1 MPTLQNSLLCYKSK
15 SKHFRKLSEISNLCI
30 QSWYTSLKFSAK
42 ENLKTR
48 LLAKLND
55 IHSTHIIQ
63 YLVHSILYHLKINS
77 VKNTCTFL
85 GSSLMC
91 DSNVCFCCIYLCN
104 VIYNSPSSHNFH
116 VLNINITY
124 CSLISYNTDFINDYP
139 FHMSPQP
146 KWILQQTWH
155 IAILYL
161 TFIFLEWICKI
172 LALASSLG
180 CGNSIFLSNLPDLR
194 RAGSRISTLLVA
206 AITFRNRNSQFK
218 SLHTMLSLHIKL

>member
-1 MPTLQNSLLCYKSK
+1 M
-15 SKHFRKLSEISNLCI
+15 
-30 QSWYTSLKFSAK
+30 
-42 ENLKTR
+42 
-48 LLAKLND
+48 
-55 IHSTHIIQ
+55 
-63 YLVHSILYHLKINS
+63 
-77 VKNTCTFL
+77 
-85 GSSLMC
+85 
-91 DSNVCFCCIYLCN
+91 YLCN
-104 VIYNSPSSHNFH
+104 VIYNSPSSHDFH

-124 CSLISYNTDFINDYP
+124 SSLISYNSDCINDYP
-139 FHMSPQP
+139 FQMSPQP

-194 RAGSRISTLLVA
+194 RAGSKISTLLVA

-218 SLHTMLSLHIKL
+218 SLHTMLSLHTKLYFHCNTYSWNMYAIYIGGFFFIFMLCSWEDQICEKCNRVNLKHFLNKVDLNYHLDFVKKFTRKDLIPNLRLEFTKEKKLF